1 MSAGPP
7 GGPPAPRL
15 PRARVERRPWTS
27 RLVWV
32 FPVLAVAFAGWL
44 VYRNWREHGPTI
56 RIEFADA
63 SGVQDAKTTLRS
75 RGAKV
80 GQVLKVHIGEDGQK
94 IIVEAQLIRSAA
106 GLAREGAVFW
116 IVRPRIS
123 LEDVQGLNTIVS
135 GEYIE
140 VKGGTGEPRTEFAGV
155 EDPAVAYM
163 QTRGL
168 EVVLLAPYQ
177 GSVARHSPISYRG
190 VKVGEVIGAALSEDS
205 RTVAIRAWIAP
216 RYVPLVGPDT
226 KFWNAGGVDIDV
238 GLLGANISLASLK
251 SLVTGAL
258 EFATPHPPTAPVPAG
273 MVFRLY
279 EKPQVDWLSW
289 TPAIAL
295 DRNQEALP
303 EESREPPARGALKLP
318 RPMDRREVSD
328 KERS

>member
-1 MSAGPP
+1 
-7 GGPPAPRL
+7 
-15 PRARVERRPWTS
+15 VERKPWTS

-32 FPVLAVAFAGWL
+32 FPVLAALFAGWL

-56 RIEFADA
+56 HIEFTDA

-80 GQVLKVHIGEDGQK
+80 GQVLKVYIAEGGK
-94 IIVEAQLIRSAA
+94 NVIVEAQLTRPAA
-106 GLAREGAVFW
+106 NLAREGAVFW

-155 EDPAVAYM
+155 EDPSLAYM
-163 QTRGL
+163 RTRGL
-168 EVVLLAPYQ
+168 EVVLLAPTQ
-177 GSVARHSPISYRG
+177 GSVARRSPISYRG
-190 VKVGEVIGAALSEDS
+190 VKVGEVTGTSLSEDS
-205 RTVAIRAWIAP
+205 RAVAIRAWIAP
-216 RYVPLVGPDT
+216 RYVPLVGPDS

-238 GLLGANISLASLK
+238 GLLGASINLASLK
-251 SLVTGAL
+251 SLVTGAI
-258 EFATPHPPTAPVPAG
+258 EFATPHPPSAPVPAG

-279 EKPQVDWLSW
+279 EKTQADWLGW

-295 DRNQEALP
+295 DPRQEALP
-303 EESREPPARGALKLP
+303 EEAKEPPLRETLKLQ
-318 RPMDRREVSD
+318 RPSAGQPANG
-328 KERS
+328 KEGS